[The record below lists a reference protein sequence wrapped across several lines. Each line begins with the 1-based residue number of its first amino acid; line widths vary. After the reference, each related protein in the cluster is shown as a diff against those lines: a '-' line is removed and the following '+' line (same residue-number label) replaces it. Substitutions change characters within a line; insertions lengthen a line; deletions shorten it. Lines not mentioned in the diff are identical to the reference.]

1 MSGFMWPIRRLSSPD
16 VLTPCYCRYAPDSI
30 SANVKKTSGNL
41 MKLDDITTYR
51 LPETLHAS
59 KMQCWTSGQ
68 STHSDTTLSLALH
81 KEDKGQALRG
91 PIAWRHV
98 GHSAGIPPV
107 DMQCVRK
114 CAYYCL
120 QMFRLMSSKGPS
132 YEMHLYEAHQSTPL
146 LISCLCELPA
156 SFCLFHVFS
165 MPMQSRPNTLIR
177 Q

>member
-1 MSGFMWPIRRLSSPD
+1 
-16 VLTPCYCRYAPDSI
+16 
-30 SANVKKTSGNL
+30 
-41 MKLDDITTYR
+41 MKLDDITAYR

-114 CAYYCL
+114 WASYFQ
-120 QMFRLMSSKGPS
+120 QMFRLVSSKGPNCK
-132 YEMHLYEAHQSTPL
+132 MHLFEAHQSTPL
-146 LISCLCELPA
+146 LISCLRELPA
-156 SFCLFHVFS
+156 SFLFVSCFLHANAIT
-165 MPMQSRPNTLIR
+165 PKYPNQTMNC
-177 Q
+177 